1 MTHDLELYGLALE
14 LNGPDLEVDAN
25 GGDVALGIGIIGKT
39 EQQARLETSSIER
52 REHANPEVSAAGR
65 DECPRSDW
73 THLAD
78 TGVADEEEL
87 EEVVVFASVHRARR
101 GLEAG
106 GGSWGGLAGGR
117 GGRR

>member
-1 MTHDLELYGLALE
+1 MPLSRSPQRPRGS
-14 LNGPDLEVDAN
+14 G
-25 GGDVALGIGIIGKT
+25 
-39 EQQARLETSSIER
+39 ARTTT
-52 REHANPEVSAAGR
+52 
-65 DECPRSDW
+65 

-87 EEVVVFASVHRARR
+87 EEVVVFARVHRARR

-106 GGSWGGLAGGR
+106 EGSWGGLAGGR

>member
-1 MTHDLELYGLALE
+1 MWNIVRGTDF
-14 LNGPDLEVDAN
+14 
-25 GGDVALGIGIIGKT
+25 
-39 EQQARLETSSIER
+39 
-52 REHANPEVSAAGR
+52 
-65 DECPRSDW
+65 
-73 THLAD
+73 AD